1 MQPLLKR
8 VIDLDYSILFSAAE
22 ELRPPVLFELNFDTL
37 TQIGLNLFNVAVLA
51 LVLALVLYKP
61 VRKVL
66 KKRTDRIQGEL
77 DHAAKEM
84 ADATELKTLYEQKM
98 QEIDRERE
106 EILVEAR
113 KLAADSG
120 RRITADAKKEA
131 EHIIERANASV
142 EAEWQ
147 RTQTEMR
154 TAIIDVSAVMAEKF
168 VKLAINKET
177 HDKLFEETVSDLE
190 EMSWKS

>member
-1 MQPLLKR
+1 
-8 VIDLDYSILFSAAE
+8 VIYLDFSILFSATE
-22 ELRPPVLFELNFDTL
+22 ELRPPILFELNADTL
-37 TQIGLNLFNVAVLA
+37 SAIGLNLFNVAALAAVLA
-51 LVLALVLYKP
+51 FVLYKP
-61 VRKVL
+61 VRRVL
-66 KKRTDRIQGEL
+66 QKRTERVQGEL
-77 DHAAKEM
+77 EHAAKEM
-84 ADATELKTLYEQKM
+84 ADATELKHLYEAKM
-98 QEIDRERE
+98 QEIERERE

-113 KLAADSG
+113 KLATDAG

-131 EHIIERANASV
+131 ESIIARANASV
-142 EAEWQ
+142 DAEWQ

-190 EMSWKS
+190 DMSWRS

>member
-1 MQPLLKR
+1 
-8 VIDLDYSILFSAAE
+8 VIDLDYSILFSATE

-37 TQIGLNLFNVAVLA
+37 TQVGLNLFNVAVLA
-51 LVLALVLYKP
+51 AVLAFVLYKP
-61 VRKVL
+61 VRNVL

-77 DHAAKEM
+77 EHAAKEM
-84 ADATELKTLYEQKM
+84 ADATELKLLYEQKL
-98 QEIDRERE
+98 QEIERERD

-113 KLAADSG
+113 KMATDAG
-120 RRITADAKKEA
+120 RRITADAKRDA
-131 EHIIERANASV
+131 ESIIARANASV

-147 RTQTEMR
+147 RSQTEMR

-177 HDKLFEETVSDLE
+177 HDKLFEETMSDLE
-190 EMSWKS
+190 DMSWRS